1 MKITKKELKKI
12 ILQEYN
18 QLASTQDDPTGTMG
32 DFKTFAFEAHIN
44 AIKGNLSQMD
54 KIIRQDEGLDRK
66 SLILFKETIL
76 EDLHVA
82 VSHLEGAIEAR
93 LNKRLKVP

>member
-1 MKITKKELKKI
+1 MKITKKELKRI

-18 QLASTQDDPTGTMG
+18 QLASTQDDPVGAIG
-32 DFKTFAFEAHIN
+32 DFKTFAFETHIN

-76 EDLHVA
+76 EDLHMA

-93 LNKRLKVP
+93 LKKQNEDF